1 MVNYSQT
8 LAALAPVTLLWA
20 DLKHQGMV
28 ARILS
33 QRAPERDSQVCM
45 VSLDNNG
52 LMAVRKTRVVFLQG
66 VIGFSVMSSSHIS
79 SLYRML
85 VV

>member
-1 MVNYSQT
+1 M
-8 LAALAPVTLLWA
+8 AALAPATLLWV

-33 QRAPERDSQVCM
+33 QRAPERDSQVCR
-45 VSLDNNG
+45 VSLDSNG
-52 LMAVRKTRVVFLQG
+52 LTSVRKTRVVFLEAGIG
-66 VIGFSVMSSSHIS
+66 VSVISSSHIS
-79 SLYRML
+79 SLYRMF